1 MRPSICIFWYLENY
15 PKCAFKTHSIV
26 ELLYFSIFLINSIF
40 TINLSVYIFSKIS
53 NLFCFYSKITICN
66 LDLVICNDSEYS
78 PTPLADFWLDARYC
92 IASSFIKIDYLH
104 SLDLVLCYIGSPYLT
119 RFR

>member
-40 TINLSVYIFSKIS
+40 TINLIVYIFSKIS

-66 LDLVICNDSEYS
+66 LDLVICNDSRVFPYS
-78 PTPLADFWLDARYC
+78 VGGFLVSCKILYC
-92 IASSFIKIDYLH
+92 IEFYKDRLSTL
-104 SLDLVLCYIGSPYLT
+104 LGSCTLLYRKPISDKT
-119 RFR
+119 